1 MNEECD
7 YDKPY
12 LVIKRKTKTSHF
24 RDSSKMLLI
33 YIVTQKTQCHKLY
46 NYKKII
52 SFLFLLF
59 MIGRQHYISHN
70 TFIVDLCEV
79 NDIS

>member
-1 MNEECD
+1 MDCD
-7 YDKPY
+7 YDKLY

-24 RDSSKMLLI
+24 RDSSKIQLI

-46 NYKKII
+46 NYNKNNI
-52 SFLFLLF
+52 FLILLF